1 MTSCKYQTIGHVD
14 HGKTTLTTTAIMTLT
29 VMHGYTTKK
38 YDGIDIVL
46 KGKKWVL

>member
-1 MTSCKYQTIGHVD
+1 
-14 HGKTTLTTTAIMTLT
+14 MTLV

-46 KGKKWVL
+46 KGKTKGITINIVHHFNR